1 MLGDSCKKTTQAV
14 GPTNLFDADLLVA
27 NFVKRR
33 PRVVGGGGGVQAY
46 ASTAQAEYTNSTMVY
61 S

>member
-1 MLGDSCKKTTQAV
+1 M